1 MTCRPEELKSA
12 SLKIMRTK
20 KYLLLPFIAVL
31 LFFSGCG
38 ALEGMESRAMLARE
52 AAVHPRD
59 PKTGLLPNAG
69 PIFIRGKGPRA
80 ALLIHGFGATPFDLK
95 PLAVA
100 LSKENI
106 TVYAPLLP
114 GHGTT
119 IQDFARSTE
128 KEWIS
133 ASKQG
138 LKRLAR
144 YPKVYIIGF
153 SMGGAIAL
161 DIASEQSVKNKISGV
176 VLLAPCVFIKGRH
189 RLVTPECAIMHFS
202 RFLFTDYII
211 NKEPSFS
218 FDKKALAGRP
228 AYDLFP
234 LKDLRELVMLEEAA
248 RRKLPAVSEP
258 LLVVQSRNDPTVSA
272 SGPNYI
278 LSHISSKDKG
288 VFWVTHSGHMLVLD
302 AEKARIIKKVE
313 EFIQSH

>member
-1 MTCRPEELKSA
+1 
-12 SLKIMRTK
+12 MRIK
-20 KYLLLPFIAVL
+20 KYILLPFLIVV

-38 ALEGMESRAMLARE
+38 ALEGIESRAILARE
-52 AAVHPRD
+52 ATAHPRD
-59 PKTGLLPNAG
+59 PKTGLLPGAG
-69 PIFIRGKGPRA
+69 PVFIQEKGPRA

-95 PLAVA
+95 PLAIA

-133 ASKQG
+133 ASEQALG
-138 LKRLAR
+138 RLGSYR
-144 YPKVYIIGF
+144 KIYIIGF

-161 DIASEQSVKNKISGV
+161 DLAAENAVKNKVSGV
-176 VLLAPCVFIKGRH
+176 VLLAPCVFIKGRKK
-189 RLVTPECAIMHFS
+189 LVTPEFAIEHLS
-202 RFLFTDYII
+202 RFLLTDYII

-218 FDKKALAGRP
+218 FDKKALLGRP

-234 LKDLRELVMLEEAA
+234 ITALRQLVLLEETA
-248 RRKLPAVSEP
+248 RRKLPDVSEP
-258 LLVVQSRNDPTVSA
+258 LLIIQSRNDPTVAA

-278 LSHISSKDKG
+278 LAHISSKDKG
-288 VFWVTHSGHMLVLD
+288 VFWVTRSGHMLVLD
-302 AEKARIIKKVE
+302 AEKERIIRKVE
-313 EFIQSH
+313 EFIQKH